1 MKYLLTLVFGALAGG
16 ALVYFL
22 FVGAP
27 GGKPLSGAPVGAP
40 DPAGDPPGTAIVEL
54 DEQFFDTLL
63 GTVFKDLGE
72 PTFRLA
78 RGGTL
83 FPTLEPEPVVRYVET
98 QGGGC
103 QNQVVVAPEGGGV
116 RTGVRLENNQ
126 VLAPLAFKGSYNL
139 LGNCMNFSGTAQAN
153 IQLNFNAQEQV
164 LAGQIN
170 VETVNLDN
178 VSPIFSGPITAFVQ
192 NSLNMRVNPLILM
205 RGQQIGLNIP
215 VQATGGTLKAQAR
228 DVRAEVKDK
237 ALRLHITYNFSGAKG
252 AEQSPG

>member
-1 MKYLLTLVFGALAGG
+1 MKYILTLVVGVLAGG

-27 GGKPLSGAPVGAP
+27 GGKPLPGAPVGAP
-40 DPAGDPPGTAIVEL
+40 DASGAPPGTAVVEL
-54 DEQFFDTLL
+54 DERFFDTLL

-78 RGGTL
+78 SA
-83 FPTLEPEPVVRYVET
+83 EPRVVPSEREPAAVRFVEA
-98 QGGGC
+98 QDGGC

-116 RTGVRLENNQ
+116 RTGVRLENGQ

-153 IQLNFNAQEQV
+153 IQLRFAPEEQT
-164 LAGQIN
+164 LYGQIN

-192 NSLNMRVNPLILM
+192 NSLNMRVNPLVLM

-215 VQATGGTLKAQAR
+215 VQATGGTLKAQAK

-237 ALRLHITYNFSGAKG
+237 ALRLHITYDFSGAKG
-252 AEQSPG
+252 T